1 MQFNFD
7 VFSALA
13 TKAYQ
18 AADSPSYSLG
28 EVISVFEYY
37 FRKYEETFGKPHPH
51 IRQEQIQRMIEDMPF
66 VTGEYG
72 NPIDI
77 EPEDYFPM
85 IDRHFQTQYRC
96 DYNINHFFS
105 GDIRLYRYYEMM

>member
-1 MQFNFD
+1 MNPV
-7 VFSALA
+7 VFEAIA

-18 AADSPSYSLG
+18 AVDSPLYSLG
-28 EVISVFEYY
+28 EVVSIFEYY
-37 FRKYEETFGKPHPH
+37 FSKYEKAFGIAHPH
-51 IRQEQIQRMIEDMPF
+51 VRKEQVQRMIEDMPF

-72 NPIDI
+72 NPVDL
-77 EPEDYFPM
+77 EPEDYFSI

-105 GDIRLYRYYEMM
+105 GDIRLFRFYETM